1 MNAGPVIDRSV
12 RKTDDGFMTD
22 FSARYRHIEAGPLR
36 RAEMAVIGADYGA
49 TSYTTRR
56 EADDIARR
64 LGLSRTDR
72 LLDVGAGAG
81 WPSVYLALATGC
93 EAVLVDVP
101 PEGLAAAKRRIGA
114 ESVRA
119 VVVMAD
125 GGTLPFRDS
134 SFTAAVSSDA
144 LC

>member
-1 MNAGPVIDRSV
+1 
-12 RKTDDGFMTD
+12 
-22 FSARYRHIEAGPLR
+22 
-36 RAEMAVIGADYGA
+36 MAVIGADYGA